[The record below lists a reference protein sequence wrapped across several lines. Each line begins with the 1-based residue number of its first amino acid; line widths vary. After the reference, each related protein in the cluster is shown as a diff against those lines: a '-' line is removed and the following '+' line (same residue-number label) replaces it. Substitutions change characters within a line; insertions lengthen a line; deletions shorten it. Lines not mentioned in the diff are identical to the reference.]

1 VTPCTGILLVGG
13 ASERFGSPKALAF
26 FRGETLAERGWRTLH
41 EVCDEVL
48 AVGKVAE
55 GLELPFPVVDDG
67 VGTRAPVFGVIAGL
81 RAAAND
87 ICLVLPVDCPLVTAE
102 ALGALVEH
110 RGVPQTGPL
119 PGVYTKSMLSE
130 LEQRVSVGELS
141 LKGVNPAVTQ
151 LDERL
156 LANVNTRTDL
166 IETAVTDWALGRPD
180 IRAAFVVGSRARTVT
195 PADRWS
201 DLDIVLVVDDPE
213 PYAQS
218 AAWVSEFGTP
228 VLTFLEETPVGQRER
243 RVLYETGED
252 VDIPLFPL
260 SALEQLE
267 QSGAANELLG
277 RGYRLLV
284 DEIGVDERLR
294 NLAERGSAPALP
306 TQADFDQLAADF
318 WYHALWAAKKL
329 RRGEVF
335 TAIGCLD
342 GYLKGRLVTLFEWH
356 ARAIDPSV
364 DTWHEGRFLER
375 WADPGALSAL
385 EKAFAHYDVRD
396 VARALWETVDLFQA
410 VEEETARRLGLASE
424 RDHDD
429 LRRLLAEVVP
439 DPRSRYG

>member
-1 VTPCTGILLVGG
+1 
-13 ASERFGSPKALAF
+13 
-26 FRGETLAERGWRTLH
+26 
-41 EVCDEVL
+41 
-48 AVGKVAE
+48 
-55 GLELPFPVVDDG
+55 
-67 VGTRAPVFGVIAGL
+67 
-81 RAAAND
+81 
-87 ICLVLPVDCPLVTAE
+87 
-102 ALGALVEH
+102 
-110 RGVPQTGPL
+110 
-119 PGVYTKSMLSE
+119 M
-130 LEQRVSVGELS
+130 
-141 LKGVNPAVTQ
+141 
-151 LDERL
+151 
-156 LANVNTRTDL
+156 DL

-180 IRAAFVVGSRARTVT
+180 IRAAFVVGSRARTDT

-201 DLDIVLVVDDPE
+201 DLDIVLVVDDPG

-228 VLTFLEETPVGQRER
+228 VLTFFEETPVGQREG

-252 VDIPLFPL
+252 VDLPLFPL

-284 DEIGVDERLR
+284 DEIGLDARLR

-342 GYLKGRLVTLFEWH
+342 GYLKARLVTLLAWH
-356 ARAIDPSV
+356 ARAIDPMV

-385 EKAFAHYDVRD
+385 ENAFAHYDVRD

-410 VEEETARRLGLASE
+410 VEEETSRRLELASE
-424 RDHDD
+424 RDHDY